1 MFLRSGAMLAIFSYF
16 LWGITPLFYRLLPG
30 VQPLELLSQRVLWSI
45 PLLLFVRFF

>member
-16 LWGITPLFYRLLPG
+16 LWGITPLFYRLLP